1 MSQVKTK
8 TQIVFDTY
16 NENATRGSLAEV
28 WDNPIFEH
36 LTIKEAKE
44 VAKER
49 GLHLMRF
56 AVDYHNSMSHAEKE
70 EERERQKDFR

>member
-8 TQIVFDTY
+8 SQRIYEDYF
-16 NENATRGSLAEV
+16 ENATRASMSEV

-36 LTIKEAKE
+36 LTIKQAKE

-56 AVDYHNSMSHAEKE
+56 AVDYHNSMSYAEREEEKE
-70 EERERQKDFR
+70 RRDDLR